1 MLGTGTITSSKVW
14 KGKLDF
20 FALSVWASKEQ
31 PKSIIGK
38 LELRKARNSFL
49 YLLKGLL
56 KMGLEMRSTRAT
68 QCVVHRP
75 AVAASPGSLL
85 EMHNL
90 ERVALK
96 HIHYHM

>member
-38 LELRKARNSFL
+38 LKLRKARNSFL
-49 YLLKGLL
+49 YLLKRLIENGPRDAIYQGYS
-56 KMGLEMRSTRAT
+56 MCGP
-68 QCVVHRP
+68 Q
-75 AVAASPGSLL
+75 ASSSSISWKLVR
-85 EMHNL
+85 N
-90 ERVALK
+90 A
-96 HIHYHM
+96 